1 MPSFEVI
8 LKVALQ
14 TLVCVAVL
22 SAIAFAADRD
32 ATVLMQADRDFAK
45 ATAAKRLEGWMSF
58 MAPNAVLLRAEP
70 LVGLEVISAGMA
82 KDFNAPGFQLT
93 WEPAKAE
100 FVGNGPVGY
109 TIGRYEAKFTGDD
122 GKPHTAH
129 GSYMTTWQKQHDGS
143 WKVVADIGS
152 PDPQ

>member
-1 MPSFEVI
+1 M
-8 LKVALQ
+8 KTALR
-14 TLVCVAVL
+14 LSVCIALL
-22 SAIAFAADRD
+22 SMIALAAYRD
-32 ATVLMQADRDFAK
+32 TSVLMQADRDFAK
-45 ATAAKRLEGWMSF
+45 ATVAKRLEGWMSF

-70 LVGLEVISAGMA
+70 LVGLEQIKAGMA
-82 KDFNAPGFQLT
+82 KDFDSPGFQLT

-122 GKPHTAH
+122 GKPQTSH
-129 GSYMTTWQKQHDGS
+129 GSYMTTWRKQKDGS

-152 PDPQ
+152 PDSQ

>member
-1 MPSFEVI
+1 
-8 LKVALQ
+8 
-14 TLVCVAVL
+14 
-22 SAIAFAADRD
+22 
-32 ATVLMQADRDFAK
+32 
-45 ATAAKRLEGWMSF
+45 MSF

-70 LVGLEVISAGMA
+70 LVGLEQISAGMA

-93 WEPAKAE
+93 WEPTKAE

-122 GKPHTAH
+122 GKLHTAH
-129 GSYMTTWQKQHDGS
+129 GSYMTTWHQQRDGS

-152 PDPQ
+152 PDPE

>member
-1 MPSFEVI
+1 MKTVLHFF
-8 LKVALQ
+8 LCVAL
-14 TLVCVAVL
+14 L
-22 SAIAFAADRD
+22 SAIALAADRD
-32 ATVLMQADRDFAK
+32 TTVLMQADRDFAK
-45 ATAAKRLEGWMSF
+45 ATATKRLEGWMSF

-70 LVGLEVISAGMA
+70 LVGPELISAGMA

-93 WEPAKAE
+93 WAPVKAE
-100 FVGNGPVGY
+100 FVGSGPVGY

-122 GKPHTAH
+122 GKPHTGR

-152 PDPQ
+152 PDPE

>member
-1 MPSFEVI
+1 MKTVLRLS
-8 LKVALQ
+8 
-14 TLVCVAVL
+14 VCVALL
-22 SAIAFAADRD
+22 SAIALAADRD

-70 LVGLEVISAGMA
+70 LVGLEQISAGMA
-82 KDFNAPGFQLT
+82 KDFTSPGFQLT
-93 WEPAKAE
+93 WEPVKAE

-122 GKPHTAH
+122 GKPRTAH
-129 GSYMTTWQKQHDGS
+129 GSYMTTWQKQRDGS